1 MKSVI
6 PRVTRN
12 GNNNGNGHHKIPLK
26 NAVSEPS
33 HEEPPDGGKLIV
45 LTAPLTEAIDHAG
58 YFIQMAMASLPI
70 WMEGVINRK
79 YPKWRDLEKN
89 EDGSARY
96 MPAGVR
102 LVETSLLREHKR
114 EDIVACFPEDLHKF
128 IGPRTRVVA
137 VSTHNPLGVTFAAGV
152 YTSIFGSS
160 RMPINS
166 HYARELFATIKSN
179 PYRQNF
185 KVIVGGSGGWQITQ
199 TNSFDELSVDCVVEG
214 RSESVDTLELFRK
227 AIQLEELPRQID
239 VKHPLD
245 REGILFPDSRTTFG
259 VVEMTTGCGRR
270 CKFCVP
276 DLNPQ
281 IDLPKEKIM
290 EAVRAN
296 VREGN
301 KQISLATEDMFIWGQ
316 VHTDTPF
323 YFPNREALVDLYSQI
338 VNTPGVE
345 QHVLSHSTIA
355 PAVVDP
361 LLIKQL
367 SELLLPKSPIHFPYL
382 SSHPEKKAL
391 APLIGLETG
400 SVRMAKQIM
409 PSKGVP
415 FHIEDWPSLVLEGL
429 RVLNENNWFPAMTL
443 IVGNPGET
451 DEDVMATLDLIYEM
465 ERRGLFAFLIPSIF
479 TPLHD
484 TRMENAKGVTQTHQ
498 LTPLQWQLMMKCW
511 KMNLRPGQ
519 YSWWGPTAWRVG
531 SIGMWLYKL
540 RRLNGPNF
548 TWPLWMFSGALS
560 EKRLNRMGKIYMGKP
575 LKVKTR
581 KELIATLRPHDLQFL
596 RADNG
601 DLPDGYTHG
610 VSLAGTAPW
619 SKLQEPASQ
628 LA

>member
-1 MKSVI
+1 MSVAKV
-6 PRVTRN
+6 RVPKLSTTTNRADE
-12 GNNNGNGHHKIPLK
+12 LK
-26 NAVSEPS
+26 E
-33 HEEPPDGGKLIV
+33 GKLIV

-70 WMEGVINRK
+70 WLEGILNRK
-79 YPKWRDLEKN
+79 YPKWREVEHN
-89 EDGSARY
+89 ADGSAKY

-102 LVETSLLREHKR
+102 LVEKSLLRAYDPD
-114 EDIVACFPEDLHKF
+114 DIVACFPQDLDKF
-128 IGPRTRVVA
+128 VGPRTRVVA

-160 RMPINS
+160 KMPINS
-166 HYARELFATIKSN
+166 HYSRQLFSQIKSS
-179 PYRQNF
+179 PYRENF
-185 KVIVGGSGGWQITQ
+185 KVIVGGSGGWQIIQ
-199 TNSFDELSVDCVVEG
+199 TDLYDELGIDCVVEG
-214 RSESVDTLELFRK
+214 RSESGDALEIFAK
-227 AIQLEELPRQID
+227 AIKGEALPKQID
-239 VKHPLD
+239 VKHPQD
-245 REGILFPDSRTTFG
+245 RDAILFPDARTTFG

-281 IDLPKEKIM
+281 IDLPKDKIM
-290 EAVRAN
+290 NAVRAN

-323 YFPNREALVDLYSQI
+323 YFPNREALLDLYGDV

-361 LLIKQL
+361 ILIKEL
-367 SELLLPKSPIHFPYL
+367 SKLLLPKSPIHFPYL

-400 SVRMAKQIM
+400 SVRMAKKIM

-415 FHIEDWPSLVLEGL
+415 FAIEHWPSVVLEGL
-429 RVLNENNWFPAMTL
+429 SVLNENNWFPAMTL
-443 IVGNPGET
+443 IVGNPDET
-451 DEDVMATLDLIYEM
+451 DEDIMETLDLVYEM

-484 TRMENAKGVTQTHQ
+484 TRMEMEKGVTQTRQ
-498 LTPLQWQLMMKCW
+498 LSSLKWQLMMKCW

-540 RRLNGPNF
+540 RKLNGPNF
-548 TWPLWMFSGALS
+548 TYPLFMFSGAIS
-560 EKRLNRMGKIYMGKP
+560 EKRLEKMGKIYIGKP
-575 LKVKTR
+575 LRTKNRRELLETLSPKMR
-581 KELIATLRPHDLQFL
+581 KYL
-596 RADNG
+596 RADCG
-601 DLPDGYTHG
+601 DLPIDFRNKE
-610 VSLAGTAPW
+610 ATA
-619 SKLQEPASQ
+619 AV
-628 LA
+628 AV

>member
-1 MKSVI
+1 MYDTI
-6 PRVTRN
+6 PSPESDISTN
-12 GNNNGNGHHKIPLK
+12 GNHPT
-26 NAVSEPS
+26 
-33 HEEPPDGGKLIV
+33 DGGKLIV

-79 YPKWRDLEKN
+79 YPKWRDVEKY
-89 EDGSARY
+89 EDGSAKY

-102 LVETSLLREHKR
+102 LVEKSLARQYKS
-114 EDIVACFPEDLHKF
+114 EDIVSCFPEDLDKF

-160 RMPINS
+160 KMPINS
-166 HYARELFATIKSN
+166 HYSRELFAQIKSN
-179 PYRQNF
+179 PFRNNF
-185 KVIVGGSGGWQITQ
+185 KVIVGGSGGWQIIQ
-199 TNSFDELSVDCVVEG
+199 TDLYDELGVDCVVDG
-214 RSESVDTLELFRK
+214 RSESQDTLDLFAQ
-227 AIQLEELPRQID
+227 AIRQETLPKEIT
-239 VKHPLD
+239 VKHPVD
-245 REGILFPDSRTTFG
+245 RDSILFPDTRTTFG

-281 IDLPKEKIM
+281 IDLPKDKIM
-290 EAVRAN
+290 AAVRAN

-323 YFPNREALVDLYSQI
+323 YFPNREALLDLYGDI

-361 LLIKQL
+361 ILIKEL
-367 SELLLPKSPIHFPYL
+367 SKLLLPKSPIHFPYL

-400 SVRMAKQIM
+400 SIKMAKKIM
-409 PSKGVP
+409 ASKGVP
-415 FHIEDWPSLVLEGL
+415 FAIDHWQSIVLEGL

-443 IVGNPGET
+443 IVGNPDET
-451 DEDVMATLDLIYEM
+451 DEDNMATLDLIYEM

-484 TRMENAKGVTQTHQ
+484 TRMEMEKGVTQTRQ

-519 YSWWGPTAWRVG
+519 YSWWGPTAWRLG
-531 SIGMWLYKL
+531 SVGMWLYKL

-548 TWPLWMFSGALS
+548 TYPLMMFSGLLS
-560 EKRLNRMGKIYMGKP
+560 EKRLAKMGKIYPGKP
-575 LKVKTR
+575 IEIKTR
-581 KELIATLRPHDLQFL
+581 KELLATLKPNALKYL
-596 RADNG
+596 REDNG
-601 DLPDGYTHG
+601 DLPEEYFRLKA
-610 VSLAGTAPW
+610 VQPTAV
-619 SKLQEPASQ
+619 AV
-628 LA
+628 